1 MAEEK
6 IPFGEKI
13 LSSNFPSE
21 WEKETLHPNPSISF
35 DHPDEAILQALENPI
50 QSPPLREIVKPRQK
64 VAIVI
69 SDITRLWV
77 RTDLFLPPILQVL
90 DQKRVKDEDIV
101 LIVATGSHRDNSP
114 EEIRKIVGEEVFHKV
129 RVLNHHAREPKQL
142 THLGRTR
149 FGTEVWINRFAAES
163 DLTIVTGG
171 ITFHSL
177 SGFSGGRKGILPGI
191 SGYDTI
197 QQNHRLSLKE
207 GGGVLETVKK
217 GEMEQNPVSQDM
229 LAAGRM
235 LPNTFLLNVVV
246 NEEGK
251 LVQAV
256 SGDLEKAHL
265 EGCRTAKSISSVFIK
280 QKGDVVL
287 ASPGGYPWDISLFQS
302 IKTLEN
308 ASFAA
313 EEARTILLVTECR
326 DGLGPPDWAQWFE
339 LGKEEEIEREL
350 RKGFTIPGFIA
361 LKTVS
366 LTRRFRVILV
376 SRLKLEWVKKV
387 GMIPASSI
395 EEAILIAKGRA
406 GNRAKS
412 IFIPYGSFVLPIYSP

>member
-1 MAEEK
+1 M
-6 IPFGEKI
+6 
-13 LSSNFPSE
+13 
-21 WEKETLHPNPSISF
+21 
-35 DHPDEAILQALENPI
+35 
-50 QSPPLREIVKPRQK
+50 
-64 VAIVI
+64 
-69 SDITRLWV
+69 
-77 RTDLFLPPILQVL
+77 
-90 DQKRVKDEDIV
+90 
-101 LIVATGSHRDNSP
+101 
-114 EEIRKIVGEEVFHKV
+114 
-129 RVLNHHAREPKQL
+129 
-142 THLGRTR
+142 
-149 FGTEVWINRFAAES
+149 
-163 DLTIVTGG
+163 
-171 ITFHSL
+171 
-177 SGFSGGRKGILPGI
+177 
-191 SGYDTI
+191 
-197 QQNHRLSLKE
+197 
-207 GGGVLETVKK
+207 ETVKK

-235 LPNTFLLNVVV
+235 LPNTFLFNVVV

-302 IKTLEN
+302 IKSLEN